1 VRGRGADSEPARRP
15 RAAGLRAGRWFVV
28 PVLALL
34 LGACINEEREQLI
47 GDAIAGQ
54 INAQVP
60 MVQDPAVN
68 RYVSELGQLL
78 AQHSE
83 RPHVTYT
90 FYVVDADGMNAFAL
104 PGGHV
109 YVNRG
114 LIERTRNV
122 AELAGILA
130 HEIAH
135 VGARHGAKN
144 LQRHMR
150 TSSMAGMMWQLILG
164 REPLVDHDV
173 IHLPREIWR
182 AKHSRRDE
190 AEADRMAVRY
200 MLKAGVDPKG
210 MLTMF
215 DLLLE
220 EESATEDAVSIQW
233 FATHPPTE
241 NRIAATRK
249 YIGKVMPEP
258 RPQLAVNVASY
269 PLFLNRL
276 RTLPPPM
283 LQFFHP

>member
-1 VRGRGADSEPARRP
+1 VSSDREATSGMARRP
-15 RAAGLRAGRWFVV
+15 SAAGSRLGRWLV
-28 PVLALL
+28 PALALL
-34 LGACINEEREQLI
+34 LGACVNEEREQAI
-47 GDAIAGQ
+47 GDTIAAQ

-60 MVQDPAVN
+60 LVEDPAVN
-68 RYVSELGQLL
+68 LYVNELGQLL
-78 AQHSE
+78 AQHSR
-83 RPHVTYT
+83 RPHVPYR

-122 AELAGILA
+122 SELAGILA

-135 VGARHGAKN
+135 VSARHGAKN

-164 REPLVDHDV
+164 REPIVDHDA
-173 IHLPREIWR
+173 IHVGREIWR
-182 AKHSRRDE
+182 AQHSRRDE
-190 AEADRMAVRY
+190 READRQAVRY
-200 MLKAGVDPKG
+200 MVAAGVDPKG

-220 EESATEDAVSIQW
+220 EEDRTQDAVSIQW

-241 NRIAATRK
+241 KRIEATRQH
-249 YIGKVMPEP
+249 IGKVLPDP
-258 RPQLAVNVASY
+258 SPKLAKNVSSY
-269 PLFLNRL
+269 PLFLERL
-276 RTLPPPM
+276 QRLPPPP
-283 LQFFHP
+283 LKFFHP